1 MARLVVALIALAV
14 MSAGSMYWAAA
25 QQEDASR
32 GSVSRCPVSGLSASI
47 AAPLKTSDDSE
58 KPAQCPVMQAKQE
71 KPPARDE
78 SKDKSGN
85 AEGCPGCGGCGSQD
99 GACPK

>member
-25 QQEDASR
+25 QQEDSSSS
-32 GSVSRCPVSGLSASI
+32 SVPSCPVSGLSASI
-47 AAPLKTSDDSE
+47 ATPLTSTDDTK
-58 KPAQCPVMQAKQE
+58 KPAQCPMMQAKHD
-71 KPPARDE
+71 KPASGDE
-78 SKDKSGN
+78 NKDKSGS
-85 AEGCPGCGGCGSQD
+85 AEGCPGCGGCGSPD